1 MATSSISSTTSTA
14 SSSTS
19 TAKTAADV
27 AALNKANAQ
36 KIMTSLSAGSGVDTA
51 SLAQNLVDAERMPK
65 ENAINAKIAKNDA
78 KVSGLSAVMF
88 MMSELKTKLEAV
100 KNKSSFNT
108 LTVGNSHPNAFTAT
122 ATTNAVAGSHVVS
135 ITSLAQPQR
144 SVSDGAA
151 SATTVLTGLTKLTL
165 GSDNPGVVD
174 WNVGIPSGSSVTL
187 TGGSFGASATVN
199 DFKSF
204 SVTVAGV
211 TRTLTPMPATATPS
225 DLVADLQKQLR
236 NLDGSADLSVSLSG
250 GLIQITSASA
260 RVLSNPSLT
269 KTATIEMSPAGI
281 ATGTSGTTAAGALSL
296 QNVKFATA
304 ASTSD
309 FKGFS
314 LTIGGE
320 VQTLIPN
327 PASPTVADLAA
338 DLQTQMRAIDGNNDI
353 TVTASG
359 ADLVFTSASSR
370 VLSSPVLLANS
381 YDATPSGVVRAINDR
396 NLGVKAELVNTGTG
410 ANPFQVMVT
419 GETGATKAFVISSD
433 STYLAFDSSGTR
445 LSDAADADFTV
456 DGVAMKR
463 SSNTVTDAI
472 AGVTLSLKSPSGG
485 NASLDLS
492 RDVTTVKTNITA
504 LVTAYNDA
512 NDLLN
517 QVGNPKSTLDT
528 YGATLVGDST
538 VRMVRQQLRNI
549 FQSASST
556 PSGGISAFWQL
567 GLSIDEKGVMSA
579 DATKLDNV
587 LQSNFSDVVK
597 AMTGNK
603 ENLSNYSS
611 QPAGLVGDAVRGL
624 TKLLATDGPLV
635 TRSENANTQNSKYQ
649 KELDALKTRMDAL
662 LARYTKQ
669 FASMDSLVG
678 QINSQK
684 TSLKSSFE
692 GMMAMYT
699 NK

>member
-1 MATSSISSTTSTA
+1 MATSSVSSTTSTV
-14 SSSTS
+14 SSS
-19 TAKTAADV
+19 KTAADV

-65 ENAINAKIAKNDA
+65 ENAINAKISKNDA

-108 LTVGNSHPNAFTAT
+108 LTVGNSNPNAFTAT
-122 ATTNAVAGSHVVS
+122 ANTNALAGSHLVS
-135 ITSLAQPQR
+135 IASLALPQR
-144 SVSDGAA
+144 SISEGVA
-151 SATTVLTGLTKLTL
+151 SATTGLTGLTKLTL
-165 GSDNPGVVD
+165 GSGNPGVTN
-174 WNVGIPSGSSVTL
+174 WSVGIPSGSSVTL
-187 TGGSFGASATVN
+187 SGGSFGTSASVN

-211 TRTLTPMPATATPS
+211 TRTLTPMPASATLS
-225 DLVADLQKQLR
+225 DLAADLQKQLR
-236 NLDGSADLSVSLSG
+236 NLDGSADLSVTLSG
-250 GLIQITSASA
+250 GLIQIASASA

-281 ATGTSGTTAAGALSL
+281 TTGTSGTTAAGALSL
-296 QNVKFATA
+296 QTVKFATA

-314 LTIGGE
+314 LTIDGE

-327 PASPTVADLAA
+327 PASPTVADLAS
-338 DLQTQMRAIDGNNDI
+338 DLQAQLRAIDGNNDI
-353 TVTASG
+353 TVSASG
-359 ADLVFTSASSR
+359 SDLVFTSASSR
-370 VLSSPVLLANS
+370 VLASPTLLANS

-396 NLGVKAELVNTGTG
+396 NLGVKAELVNTGNG
-410 ANPFQVMVT
+410 ANPYQVMVT

-433 STYLAFDSSGTR
+433 SNDLDFDVAGSLSS
-445 LSDAADADFTV
+445 AADAQFTV
-456 DGVAMKR
+456 DGVVMTR

-472 AGVTLSLKSPSGG
+472 AGVTLNLKTPTAS
-485 NASLDLS
+485 NANLDLN
-492 RDVTTVKTNITA
+492 RDVSTVKTNITA
-504 LVTAYNDA
+504 LVSAYNDA

-517 QVGNPKSTLDT
+517 QVGNPKSTLET

-538 VRMVRQQLRNI
+538 VRLVRQQLRSI

-624 TKLLATDGPLV
+624 TKLLATNGPLV
-635 TRSENANTQNSKYQ
+635 TRSENASTQNSKYQ
-649 KELDALKTRMDAL
+649 KELDVLKTRMDAL

-684 TSLKSSFE
+684 TSLKSSFD